1 MPPSPSF
8 FEGEESNEE
17 TFSREPMQHPWVS
30 DGEEFNVFQLLEESG
45 REPEDFADE
54 AASADEVSWYRQVQ
68 DQPEAGHA
76 ESACSWALPGD
87 EDSALEALVGKLQR
101 QESRPPFPLLPAV
114 RFQGPGSVDPQINAW
129 QVDALLFD
137 VKRRRLDKPKQPWE
151 AGPLSLKLP
160 RVTSASEHLL
170 RSRPTVGMADVLNPP
185 VSSPLGAREPEPIL
199 AWVVESRLRHF
210 RVERS
215 DEDLRVLAL
224 TRIRTLVML
233 DPLASRLGRSLAS
246 EVENLAT
253 EDEISSSF
261 SHAFAAKASSTIYK
275 RSGSLCKFA
284 TWCMHRGVSPL
295 RFGEVDLYRYMCS
308 LQDSAGATSGSHLV
322 EALRFLDGVV
332 GLVHVAIEEILSS
345 RCRGLAQAMHASKAP
360 LKQKQ
365 PLTRSQIEDLET
377 FCIRASSRHVC
388 IAGQLL
394 FCFHAASRWRDSQ
407 TLRHVDLEVDPTSG
421 ESLVF
426 GEALTSKT
434 TLTAKAKTTL
444 LPYVG
449 VGLGLS
455 RQPWAEAWM
464 KARSEE
470 GLTGGD
476 PFLPTFCERRG
487 SWGSQRMSA
496 SEASIYLRE
505 FLQNMSGNYEDMAS
519 LGTHSMKRTLLSWA
533 GKSHPIVFN
542 HSERRLLGH
551 HLDQENKS
559 VVIYS
564 KDSYVALYGKVLGMY
579 SSIRSGLFDPDMKAA
594 TRMRVIAR
602 RLAQDED
609 LESPAS
615 PRTAGPAHDHRD
627 DPVPEAAE
635 SEAGSLS
642 SGSEAPEG
650 ELRVPGM
657 LGARSPFLGVDLSAC
672 WTHKISGI
680 THVIRDE
687 TTLMCGRFLSS
698 NFVRTAEA
706 GIAGANPECCHQCN
720 RCLESH

>member
-1 MPPSPSF
+1 MSRGEDLTSPS
-8 FEGEESNEE
+8 N
-17 TFSREPMQHPWVS
+17 
-30 DGEEFNVFQLLEESG
+30 
-45 REPEDFADE
+45 
-54 AASADEVSWYRQVQ
+54 
-68 DQPEAGHA
+68 
-76 ESACSWALPGD
+76 
-87 EDSALEALVGKLQR
+87 
-101 QESRPPFPLLPAV
+101 
-114 RFQGPGSVDPQINAW
+114 
-129 QVDALLFD
+129 
-137 VKRRRLDKPKQPWE
+137 PWE
-151 AGPLSLKLP
+151 AGPLSLKFP
-160 RVTSASEHLL
+160 RVMSATEHLL
-170 RSRPTVGMADVLNPP
+170 RSRPIVGMADVLNPP
-185 VSSPLGAREPEPIL
+185 LSSPLGAREPEPIL

-253 EDEISSSF
+253 EDEISTSF
-261 SHAFAAKASSTIYK
+261 SHAFVAKASSTIYK

-295 RFGEVDLYRYMCS
+295 RFSEVDLYRYMCG
-308 LQDSAGATSGSHLV
+308 LQDSAGATSGSL
-322 EALRFLDGVV
+322 
-332 GLVHVAIEEILSS
+332 
-345 RCRGLAQAMHASKAP
+345 
-360 LKQKQ
+360 
-365 PLTRSQIEDLET
+365 
-377 FCIRASSRHVC
+377 RASSRHVC
-388 IAGQLL
+388 VAGQLL

-407 TLRHVDLEVDPTSG
+407 TLRHVDLEVDSTSG

-594 TRMRVIAR
+594 ARMRVIAR

-609 LESPAS
+609 QELPAS
-615 PRTAGPAHDHRD
+615 PRTSGLAHDQRD

-657 LGARSPFLGVDLSAC
+657 LGARSPFVGVDLSAC